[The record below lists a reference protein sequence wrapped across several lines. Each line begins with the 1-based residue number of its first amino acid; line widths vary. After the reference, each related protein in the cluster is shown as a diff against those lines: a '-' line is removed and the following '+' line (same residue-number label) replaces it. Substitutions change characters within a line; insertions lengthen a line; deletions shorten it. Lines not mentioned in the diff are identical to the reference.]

1 MKRRGRDGYV
11 IVEAAFLL
19 PWASVII
26 LLLVFLCS
34 YLYQGCFLTQA
45 AYVAAFRGSRF
56 PERGEAYVE
65 SQLDEILEGEVLRF
79 QAEERSIRAGL
90 LFAQVSLRR
99 DTPLES
105 MGIPPL
111 TASWKIAVRE
121 PVAYIRGIRKLSETG
136 ETDE

>member
-1 MKRRGRDGYV
+1 MKRRGRGGYV